1 MDLRRRERAAGLRR
15 RPEEEHVFCPITRT
29 WPYFEE
35 EILPQMRA
43 GRRVLIAAH
52 GNSLRSLVMKF
63 EKLTPEQILE
73 VNIPTGVP
81 LVYTFD
87 ADMNVLDKRY
97 IGDPAT
103 IAAKIDAVANQ
114 GKAK

>member
-1 MDLRRRERAAGLRR
+1 MSSSPTQDAKRRRQA
-15 RPEEEHVFCPITRT
+15 V
-29 WPYFEE
+29 
-35 EILPQMRA
+35 
-43 GRRVLIAAH
+43 AH

-63 EKLTPEQILE
+63 EHLMPEEILK

-87 ADMNVLDKRY
+87 TDFNVLDKRY

-114 GKAK
+114 GKAHK

>member
-1 MDLRRRERAAGLRR
+1 MKF
-15 RPEEEHVFCPITRT
+15 EHLTP
-29 WPYFEE
+29 E
-35 EILPQMRA
+35 EIL
-43 GRRVLIAAH
+43 
-52 GNSLRSLVMKF
+52 K
-63 EKLTPEQILE
+63 

-87 ADMNVLDKRY
+87 ADFNVLDKRY

-114 GKAK
+114 GKGAQVTPTQTERAAPHDPRCGVRRPYAGTAP

>member
-1 MDLRRRERAAGLRR
+1 MHECLKDNIA
-15 RPEEEHVFCPITRT
+15 RT

-43 GRRVLIAAH
+43 GKRVLIAAH
-52 GNSLRSLVMKF
+52 GNSLRSLVKQF
-63 EKLTPEQILE
+63 ERLSDEEIIG

-87 ADMNVLDKRY
+87 QDMNVLDKHY
-97 IGDPAT
+97 VGDPAV
-103 IAAKIDAVANQ
+103 IEAKINKVANQ

>member
-1 MDLRRRERAAGLRR
+1 MLAGK
-15 RPEEEHVFCPITRT
+15 
-29 WPYFEE
+29 
-35 EILPQMRA
+35 
-43 GRRVLIAAH
+43 RVLIAAH

-63 EKLTPEQILE
+63 EKLTPEEILK

-87 ADMNVLDKRY
+87 RDFNVIDKQY
-97 IGDPAT
+97 IGDPET

-114 GKAK
+114 GKAKV